1 MKISIHQEYSRKLES
16 ILIHELKNNMLLT
29 SKSPVHSTDWSMVT
43 RNIHRSNFLLKSIHK
58 KVVEM
63 DLLKEVMQLLSKRR
77 FEEVRRIEVKQKTSR
92 KNLFS
97 LWSITLRNKEE
108 IFGFA
113 AIILIP
119 ELCRDIE
126 KSRGIVYAAKHHIA
140 SEEVIKFEK
149 AIFQNYQQEVRP
161 QIEILGNLYRRTRRL

>member
-1 MKISIHQEYSRKLES
+1 
-16 ILIHELKNNMLLT
+16 
-29 SKSPVHSTDWSMVT
+29 
-43 RNIHRSNFLLKSIHK
+43 
-58 KVVEM
+58 M

-97 LWSITLRNKEE
+97 LWSIILRNKEE